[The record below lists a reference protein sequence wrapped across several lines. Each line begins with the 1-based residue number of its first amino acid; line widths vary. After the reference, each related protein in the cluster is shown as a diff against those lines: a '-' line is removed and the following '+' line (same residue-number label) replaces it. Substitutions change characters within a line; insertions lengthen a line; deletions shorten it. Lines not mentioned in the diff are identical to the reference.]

1 MIFMGILMFTGKM
14 NAVTGYLF
22 SGAPVTVEEQKE
34 NEETAD
40 AEEKQETESGL
51 TPAID
56 FILTDQYGNT
66 HKLSDYNGKT
76 VFLNFWATWCSPCRA
91 EMPDIQKLFETYETE
106 GDNAVI
112 ILGVAAPGLGQEKDE
127 AGIKAFLD
135 ENGYTYPTL
144 MDTTGDLFSEYGISS
159 FPTTF
164 MIDREGNVFG
174 YVSGALNEDMMKNI
188 IEQTLEGKRK

>member
-1 MIFMGILMFTGKM
+1 
-14 NAVTGYLF
+14 
-22 SGAPVTVEEQKE
+22 
-34 NEETAD
+34 
-40 AEEKQETESGL
+40 
-51 TPAID
+51 
-56 FILTDQYGNT
+56 
-66 HKLSDYNGKT
+66 
-76 VFLNFWATWCSPCRA
+76 LNFWATWCGPCRS
-91 EMPDIQKLFETYETE
+91 EMPDIQKLYETYETE

-135 ENGYTYPTL
+135 ESGYTYPTL

>member
-1 MIFMGILMFTGKM
+1 MKNTIILLTML
-14 NAVTGYLF
+14 LF
-22 SGAPVTVEEQKE
+22 SGIGFAQESNNGKQLWAKSFLNEKAPELTVETWISKKP
-34 NEETAD
+34 D
-40 AEEKQETESGL
+40 TEGKFVI
-51 TPAID
+51 ID
-56 FILTDQYGNT
+56 
-66 HKLSDYNGKT
+66 
-76 VFLNFWATWCSPCRA
+76 FWATWCGPCRS
-91 EMPDIQKLFETYETE
+91 EMPDIQKLYETYETE

-135 ENGYTYPTL
+135 ESGYTYPTL